1 MSSENNI
8 RITIVFVIFAFIS
21 GGIIFRLFS
30 LQVSGADYYRELASK
45 QHFLVSSITPKR
57 GEIYLQNG
65 KEVLPLAVNKELNLV
80 YAVPAEIKE
89 VDNEMIVRLA
99 EILKMDA
106 AIVKERLLKK
116 DDPFEPLKNGVEKE
130 AAEIISSLGIPGI
143 YFKKET
149 SRFYPAGNFASH
161 LVGFLGFRGDKRAGQ
176 YGLEGYYEKELA
188 GQAGSLVRER
198 DSAGKMLAVGEKQLY
213 NSSDGA
219 DLILTIEESIQ
230 FMAEEKLKEAIDRW
244 QAERG
249 TVIIIDPA
257 SGAVRAMANYPSFNP
272 NQYAETK
279 DLKIFS
285 NSAISDIFE
294 PGSVFKP
301 ITMAAGINE
310 GIIGPET
317 TYEDKGFVNVGIHR
331 INNFDGRARGTQT
344 MTQVLEQSLNTGA
357 VFVAEKLGKKNFK
370 KYVEQF
376 GFSQTTGIDL
386 TGEARGDITNLLY
399 DRDIDYATASFGQ
412 GIAVTPIALLAAV
425 SALANDG
432 ILMRPYV
439 VGKMIFSDGREVA
452 TEPRKIRR
460 VISPETASRLA
471 AMMTSVVDNGY
482 DRRAA
487 VTGYSIAGKT
497 GTAQIPDSDQG
508 GYKKEEFIHTFVG
521 FGPVNHPRF
530 AILIKIDKPRGAIFA
545 SNTLSTIFGD
555 IAEFLVRYYNIPPDR
570 EE

>member
-1 MSSENNI
+1 M
-8 RITIVFVIFAFIS
+8 IFALIS

-30 LQVSGADYYRELASK
+30 LQVLGADYYRELASK
-45 QHFLVSSITPKR
+45 QHFLVSSIIPER

-65 KEVLPLAVNKELNLV
+65 KEVLPLAVNKELNFV
-80 YAVPAEIKE
+80 YAVPAEIKGANDE
-89 VDNEMIVRLA
+89 TIVQLA

-106 AIVKERLLKK
+106 ATVKERLLKK

-130 AAEIISSLGIPGI
+130 EAEKISSLGIPGI
-143 YFKKET
+143 YLKRET
-149 SRFYPAGNFASH
+149 GRFYPAGNFASH
-161 LVGFLGFRGDKRAGQ
+161 VVGFLGFRGDKRVGQ

-188 GQAGSLVRER
+188 GQAGSFMRER
-198 DSAGKMLAVGEKQLY
+198 DSAGKILAMGEKQLY
-213 NSSDGA
+213 NSSDGS

-249 TVIIIDPA
+249 TVIIMDPN

-301 ITMAAGINE
+301 MTLAAGVNE
-310 GIIGPET
+310 RVIGSET

-331 INNFDGRARGTQT
+331 INNFDGRGRGTQT

-376 GFSQTTGIDL
+376 GFSQITGIDL

-412 GIAVTPIALLAAV
+412 GIAVTPIALIAAI
-425 SALANDG
+425 SSLANDG
-432 ILMRPYV
+432 ILMRPYIV
-439 VGKMIFSDGREVA
+439 DKVIFPDGREVT
-452 TEPRKIRR
+452 TEPQKIRR

-487 VTGYSIAGKT
+487 VAGYSIAGKT
-497 GTAQIPDSDQG
+497 GTAQIPDPDKG

-521 FGPVNHPRF
+521 FGPVSRPRF
-530 AILIKIDKPRGAIFA
+530 AILIKIDKPQGTIFA
-545 SNTLSTIFGD
+545 SNTLSQIFGD
-555 IAEFLVRYYNIPPDR
+555 IAEFLVRYYNIAPDR
-570 EE
+570 E